1 MRSDTVKKGVERT
14 PHRALLKAVGVTDAD
29 MGRPFIGIA
38 NAWNDIVPGHKHL
51 RDLADHIRQG
61 IREAG
66 GVPFE
71 FGVIGI
77 CDGIAM
83 GHEGMAFSLPSRE
96 IIADSI
102 EVMTEAHR
110 FDGIVMLGTCDKIV
124 PGMLMAA
131 LRMNVPCIVVT
142 GGPMKPGRLD
152 NKDITLITSF
162 EGVGGVQAG
171 KITQDELKRIEDAC
185 CPGCGSCQGL
195 YTANTMA
202 CMTEALGMSLP
213 GCATAHAV
221 DVKKAR
227 IAHDSGKRIVE
238 LVKKDLKPLDIV
250 SRASF
255 ENAIRLDM
263 TIGGSTNTVLHLTA
277 IAAEG
282 DISLGLDDFDRIS
295 GKTPHLCNMGPA
307 GQYTMKDLD
316 EAGGIPA
323 VLGRI
328 EGLNNAPTVSGK
340 NLGEIAKAAKV
351 LNSEVIRPA
360 DNPVHKTGGISI
372 LYGNLAPDGA
382 VVKSGAVAEK
392 MLRYSG
398 RAKVFDGEDSAIK
411 SILGGGVAPGR
422 RCGHSRLRAPGRP
435 WHAGNAGPYV
445 GHRRHGAERVCC
457 AGHRRAVFRRH
468 ERSVHR
474 PCLAGVGRRR
484 PHRSAEGRRRD
495 RHRHPRQAHRCKT
508 VACRDRGQEEG
519 VRPEEKAAQGL
530 PGPVR
535 EERHFGVDRRTDSV
549 IPRSRRAQR
558 TKTTFSAFCIF
569 VPVSA
574 KRSTGTP
581 PRSPRG
587 EERQRLIRYM
597 PDFPF

>member
-51 RDLADHIRQG
+51 RELAEQIRQG

-83 GHEGMAFSLPSRE
+83 GHEGMAYSLPSRE

-227 IAHDSGKRIVE
+227 IAHESGKRIVE
-238 LVKKDLKPLDIV
+238 LVKKNLKPLDIV

-307 GQYTMKDLD
+307 GQYTMNDLD

-328 EGLNNAPTVSGK
+328 KGLNNAPTVSGK

-392 MLRYSG
+392 MLKYSG
-398 RAKVFDGEDSAIK
+398 RAKVFDGEDRAIK
-411 SILGGGVAPGR
+411 SILSGGVGPGDVAVIR
-422 RCGHSRLRAPGRP
+422 GCGPRGGPGMPEMLGPTSAIAGMGLSESVALVTDGRFSGGTRGPCIGHVSPESVDGGPIGLLKDGDVIDIDIPGKRIDVRLT
-435 WHAGNAGPYV
+435 AGEIEA
-445 GHRRHGAERVCC
+445 R
-457 AGHRRAVFRRH
+457 
-468 ERSVHR
+468 
-474 PCLAGVGRRR
+474 
-484 PHRSAEGRRRD
+484 
-495 RHRHPRQAHRCKT
+495 K
-508 VACRDRGQEEG
+508 
-519 VRPEEKAAQGL
+519 KA
-530 PGPVR
+530 
-535 EERHFGVDRRTDSV
+535 
-549 IPRSRRAQR
+549 
-558 TKTTFSAFCIF
+558 F
-569 VPVSA
+569 VPKRKELRGYLARYAKNVTSA
-574 KRSTGTP
+574 STGA
-581 PRSPRG
+581 
-587 EERQRLIRYM
+587 LIK
-597 PDFPF
+597 